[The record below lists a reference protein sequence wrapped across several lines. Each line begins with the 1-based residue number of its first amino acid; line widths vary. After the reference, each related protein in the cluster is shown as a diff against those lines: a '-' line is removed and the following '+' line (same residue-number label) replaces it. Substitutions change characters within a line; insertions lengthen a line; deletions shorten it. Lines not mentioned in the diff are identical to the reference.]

1 MLVRRHP
8 PDIRI
13 LQRYARD
20 GFRAIDRHIQE
31 VQMSS
36 SDDFFVAEGPAA
48 IGFRAENLK
57 DIAPVFDF
65 GVKAVGRTIGVL
77 GQAGDTPAAPGGLFA
92 GVLGTALDQP
102 GVIGWSR
109 TSDGVQGASFTAAGV
124 NGVSFHGTGVRGLSG
139 NLGMHGSGT
148 EAGIVGESDSGG
160 FGLVGRSGQFGPGH
174 MGPVTGSS
182 AVLGTSAVN
191 PGVAGSSGAHIGV
204 YGQSNQ
210 AGPPVPNQP
219 VAGVFGSSADQ
230 SGVIGTSTTQ
240 IGVFGFS
247 TNNVGVFGQTMNPA
261 SFAGAFAGSVLI
273 DGNLT
278 ASGTK
283 AAAVPFPDGTRRLL
297 YCMESPELW
306 FEDFGTAKLKNGR
319 ATAKLDGDFA
329 KVIKPAGYHV
339 FLTPEGDCRGLY
351 IKSRRS
357 ASFEV
362 RELQGGTSNVAFSYR
377 VVGRRKDI
385 KAHKRFAKV
394 DLRPPKPPR
403 AVRGRQ
409 QAPSP
414 AIRTLLDTLKERGP
428 TIDPARTRRRSRRGA

>member
-1 MLVRRHP
+1 
-8 PDIRI
+8 
-13 LQRYARD
+13 
-20 GFRAIDRHIQE
+20 
-31 VQMSS
+31 MSS

-48 IGFRAENLK
+48 IGFRAENTK

-65 GVKAVGRTIGVL
+65 GVKAVGRTIGVF
-77 GQAGDTPAAPGGLFA
+77 GQAGDTPAAPAGLFA

-109 TSDGVQGASFTAAGV
+109 ENDGVQGASFAGNAVTA
-124 NGVSFHGTGVRGLSG
+124 VSFHGVGVRAVSG
-139 NLGMHGSGT
+139 NLAMRGSGQ
-148 EAGIVGESDSGG
+148 EAGILTESESGG

-174 MGPVTGSS
+174 MGPVTGGSG
-182 AVLGTSAVN
+182 VLGTSALN

-204 YGQSNQ
+204 YGQSGQ
-210 AGPPVPNQP
+210 AGPPAPPNRP
-219 VAGVFGSSADQ
+219 IAGVFGSSANQ
-230 SGVIGTSTTQ
+230 PGVIGT
-240 IGVFGFS
+240 S
-247 TNNVGVFGQTMNPA
+247 TNNVGVFGQTANPA

-306 FEDFGTAKLKNGR
+306 FEDFGVAKLKNGR
-319 ATAKLDGDFA
+319 ATVKLDGDYA
-329 KVIKPAGYHV
+329 KVIKSAGYHV

-351 IKSRRS
+351 VRSRRS

-362 RELQGGTSNVAFSYR
+362 RELQGGRSNVAFSYR

-385 KAHKRFAKV
+385 KAHKRFAKI

-403 AVRGRQ
+403 AVGGRQ

-414 AIRTLLDTLKERGP
+414 AIRTLLDTLKQRGP
-428 TIDPARTRRRSRRGA
+428 TIDPARTRQRAKPRP